1 MGFTLNLH
9 MQNKQLS
16 YLLIPLLA
24 CIWGSSFI
32 LMKRGMFDANQ
43 VIVFS
48 AEQVAS
54 IRISLAGGVFI
65 PFFPALVRKLIQKKD
80 LLYFS
85 VVGLCGNLIPA
96 FLFTYAEQTLDSG
109 IAGIMNS
116 FTPIFTILV
125 GVMLFGTRITKYQ
138 LFGTLIGF
146 AGISWLIML
155 SSPVKSGFQLTPA
168 LAILFATLLYGVSL
182 NTIKH
187 KLSLYNPFE
196 IATGGFSIA
205 FLPALFFFFFFDT
218 TRVFN
223 QNPQATQSFTYI
235 LILGLVG
242 TAFAVI
248 LFNRII
254 AQTTAIAAS
263 TVTYFI
269 PIIAV
274 AIGIYNGERFAWQ
287 QLIAM
292 LVIITGVVIVN
303 VNWAKS
309 NKKDQIA

>member
-1 MGFTLNLH
+1 

-32 LMKRGMFDANQ
+32 LMKRGMFTADGEL
-43 VIVFS
+43 VFS
-48 AEQVAS
+48 AAQVAS
-54 IRISLAGGVFI
+54 IRIFAASVVFI
-65 PFFPALVRKLIQKKD
+65 PFLPRLIRQLNSKKD
-80 LLYFS
+80 LLFFA
-85 VVGLCGNLIPA
+85 VVGLGGNLIPA

-116 FTPIFTILV
+116 FTPIFTIIVGTLLFRTQIRTQQLV
-125 GVMLFGTRITKYQ
+125 
-138 LFGTLIGF
+138 GTLIGF
-146 AGISWLIML
+146 SGISWLILL
-155 SSPVKSGFQLTPA
+155 SSPVQSGFQVGPA
-168 LAILFATLLYGVSL
+168 MAILLATLLYGFSL

-187 KLSLYNPFE
+187 KLFKYNPIQ
-196 IATGGFSIA
+196 IATGGFSMA
-205 FLPALFFFFFFDT
+205 FLPAVFCFFYFDT
-218 TRVFN
+218 TKVL
-223 QNPQATQSFTYI
+223 TQHSAAMESFTYV

-254 AQTTAIAAS
+254 AQTTALAAS

-274 AIGIYNGERFAWQ
+274 AIGVYNGERFVWQ
-287 QLIAM
+287 QLLAM
-292 LVIITGVVIVN
+292 LVIITGVLLVN
-303 VNWAKS
+303 IKGRKS
-309 NKKDQIA
+309 NK

>member
-1 MGFTLNLH
+1 

-32 LMKRGMFDANQ
+32 LMKRGMFTADGEL
-43 VIVFS
+43 VFS
-48 AEQVAS
+48 SAQVAS
-54 IRISLAGGVFI
+54 IRISVASIVFL
-65 PFFPALVRKLIQKKD
+65 PLLPQLLRRLHSKKD
-80 LLYFS
+80 LFFFAI
-85 VVGLCGNLIPA
+85 VGLGGNLIPA

-116 FTPIFTILV
+116 FTPIFTIIVGTLLFRTQITTQQLV
-125 GVMLFGTRITKYQ
+125 
-138 LFGTLIGF
+138 GTLIGF
-146 AGISWLIML
+146 SGISWLILL
-155 SSPVKSGFQLTPA
+155 SSPVQSGFQLAPA
-168 LAILFATLLYGVSL
+168 LAILSATLLYGLSL

-187 KLSLYNPFE
+187 KLFQYNPIQ
-196 IATGGFSIA
+196 IATGGFSVA
-205 FLPALFFFFFFDT
+205 FLPAVFCFFYFDT
-218 TRVFN
+218 TQVLT
-223 QNPQATQSFTYI
+223 QHTSATESFTYV

-254 AQTTAIAAS
+254 AQTTALAAS

-274 AIGIYNGERFAWQ
+274 AIGVYNGERFVWQ
-287 QLIAM
+287 QLLAM
-292 LVIITGVVIVN
+292 LVIISGVLLVN
-303 VNWAKS
+303 IKGRKS
-309 NKKDQIA
+309 NK